1 VNTPATPFS
10 FFDFAPGDRIGEILR
25 GTWRDLTWRRA
36 ALVVALCVVV
46 STQVLF
52 NATIFTELSFA
63 EIASGWFSN
72 LLDTLFAGACIALAV
87 TIADNALPEESW
99 WRLVVL
105 LLVVLAASLA
115 AQCVLTWTH
124 YPPGYYP
131 DAIQLTGDALR
142 YAILASL
149 ITLVYAVQKRNAHCA
164 KRLQQFEIDRIS
176 LDRRML
182 EAELQ
187 VMEAQIEPHFLF
199 NTLATVKRLYRT
211 EPTSGERML
220 ESLRRYLETALPQ
233 IRGTGTTLGKEFE
246 LVRAY
251 LEILQIRMGKRL
263 VFSVALPMELAD
275 VEFPSMML
283 ITLVENSIKHG
294 LNASPEGGSITLDAR
309 VADGEVRVRVADTG
323 VGFQASS
330 GSGIGLSNIRSR
342 LAALYGPAATLQL
355 ESNEPT
361 GVVAAIAM
369 PMSALNKAPT
379 QVPVAD
385 LGRMRSAA

>member
-1 VNTPATPFS
+1 VQAQAV
-10 FFDFAPGDRIGEILR
+10 DAVLR
-25 GTWRDLTWRRA
+25 GTWRDLTLRRA
-36 ALVVALCVVV
+36 ALVVALCFVV

-52 NATIFTELSFA
+52 NATMFADLSLA

-72 LLDTLFAGACIALAV
+72 LLDTLFAGAVIALAV

-99 WRLVVL
+99 WRLIVL

-115 AQCVLTWTH
+115 AQCVLTWAH

-131 DAIQLTGDALR
+131 DPIQLTGDALR

-211 EPTSGERML
+211 EPRSGERML
-220 ESLRRYLETALPQ
+220 ESLKRYLETALPQ
-233 IRGTGTTLGKEFE
+233 IRGAGTTLGKEFE

-251 LEILQIRMGKRL
+251 LEVLQIRMGKRL
-263 VFSVALPMELAD
+263 AFGVSLPVELAE

-294 LNASPEGGSITLDAR
+294 LNASPDGGSIELEAR
-309 VADGEVRVRVADTG
+309 VVDDELRVCVSDTG

-330 GSGIGLSNIRSR
+330 GCGIGLSNIRSR

-361 GVVAAIAM
+361 GVIAAIAV
-369 PMSALNKAPT
+369 PMAALGRAPT
-379 QVPVAD
+379 PIAD
-385 LGRMRSAA
+385 SGRMRAAA

>member
-1 VNTPATPFS
+1 MNTPANHFLTS
-10 FFDFAPGDRIGEILR
+10 YSDPGDRIGAVLR
-25 GTWRDLTWRRA
+25 GTWLDLTWRRA
-36 ALVVALCVVV
+36 ALVVALCLVV

-52 NATIFTELSFA
+52 NATIFTDPSPA
-63 EIASGWFSN
+63 EILSGWFSN
-72 LLDTLFAGACIALAV
+72 LLDTLFAGVCIALAV

-99 WRLVVL
+99 WRVVVL

-149 ITLVYAVQKRNAHCA
+149 VTLVYAVQKRNAHCA

-211 EPTSGERML
+211 EPGSGERML
-220 ESLRRYLETALPQ
+220 ESLKRYLETALPQ

-251 LEILQIRMGKRL
+251 LEILQIRMGRRL
-263 VFSVALPMELAD
+263 AFSVALPMELAD

-294 LNASPEGGSITLDAR
+294 LNASPEGGSIMLAAR
-309 VADGEVRVRVADTG
+309 VVDGELRVRVTDTG

-330 GSGIGLSNIRSR
+330 GTGIGLSNIRSR
-342 LAALYGPAATLQL
+342 LAALYGPQATLQL
-355 ESNEPT
+355 EANEPT
-361 GVVAAIAM
+361 GVVAAIGVPFVALKRS
-369 PMSALNKAPT
+369 SARAAG
-379 QVPVAD
+379 AD
-385 LGRMRSAA
+385 LPSLGSAA